1 MGPNSTRVQKKMM
14 CGVKFP
20 KFLILKSPKKMKNLI
35 GQFYGECK
43 KAKSGAGAD
52 EVINSKWLAYD
63 SMSFLKDKNKPCET
77 SEAGIEVSR
86 NIIY

>member
-1 MGPNSTRVQKKMM
+1 
-14 CGVKFP
+14 
-20 KFLILKSPKKMKNLI
+20 MKNLI
-35 GQFYGECK
+35 GQFYRECKFK

-52 EVINSKWLAYD
+52 EVINSKWFAYN
-63 SMSFLKDKNKPCET
+63 SMLFLNDKNKPCET